1 MKHAKILCT
10 GEITKTKL
18 YWFADIIQERKD
30 RYEPGDFT
38 KMDLYNWWK
47 FPIEKMKYLAE
58 QNNSF
63 IVFAYITSAYTAFGE
78 NVEFE
83 GKEVGLM
90 VKNLSNIQTQ
100 VFKILLTVAQTNYP
114 INKEDSEGT
123 YKTILIPQ

>member
-1 MKHAKILCT
+1 
-10 GEITKTKL
+10 
-18 YWFADIIQERKD
+18 
-30 RYEPGDFT
+30 
-38 KMDLYNWWK
+38 MDLYNWWK

-63 IVFAYITSAYTAFGE
+63 IIFAYIPSAYTAFGE

-100 VFKILLTVAQTNYP
+100 VFKILLIVAQTNYP

>member
-1 MKHAKILCT
+1 
-10 GEITKTKL
+10 
-18 YWFADIIQERKD
+18 
-30 RYEPGDFT
+30 
-38 KMDLYNWWK
+38 
-47 FPIEKMKYLAE
+47 MKYLAE

-63 IVFAYITSAYTAFGE
+63 IIFAYIPSAYTAFGE

-100 VFKILLTVAQTNYP
+100 VFKILLTVAQINYP